1 MNEGTE
7 YTDNSD
13 LSEYYKYHRDYDR
26 PEKMKGKPSG
36 SPANASCDEYCVES
50 IVTVDDRGQ
59 MVLPKDI
66 REKAGIKAGDKLA
79 LVTLQKNGKVC
90 CIHIM
95 KADELA
101 GKAREVVT
109 ETTQM

>member
-1 MNEGTE
+1 MKAKVSSCISNSVCEE
-7 YTDNSD
+7 Y
-13 LSEYYKYHRDYDR
+13 R
-26 PEKMKGKPSG
+26 
-36 SPANASCDEYCVES
+36 VES
-50 IVTVDDRGQ
+50 IVTVDERGQ

-79 LVTLQKNGKVC
+79 LVTLQKNGRVC

-101 GKAREVVT
+101 GKARELVT
-109 ETTQM
+109 ETTTV